1 MTTGHEMDPVSDI
14 HVDDIARAHLAALGF
29 MECQEG
35 HHAFNLGNGEGFSI
49 LEVIRAAERVIGRNV
64 TYEIADRR
72 PGDPAMLVVSSD
84 RARSIL
90 GWSPEIMSIEK
101 IVASAWQWHKNPAF

>member
-1 MTTGHEMDPVSDI
+1 MTTGHEMEPVSDI

-72 PGDPAMLVVSSD
+72 PGVQRSRPLDTGMEPRNHVD
-84 RARSIL
+84 REDRGICLA
-90 GWSPEIMSIEK
+90 
-101 IVASAWQWHKNPAF
+101 VA